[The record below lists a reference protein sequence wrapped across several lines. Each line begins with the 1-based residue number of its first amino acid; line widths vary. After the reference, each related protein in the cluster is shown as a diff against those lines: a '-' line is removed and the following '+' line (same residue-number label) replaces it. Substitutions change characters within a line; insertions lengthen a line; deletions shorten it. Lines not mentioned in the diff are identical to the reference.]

1 VVELAI
7 GLFDREGEMPGQRTV
22 TGDLHWSVI
31 RHVEVAHQDHRFLQ
45 RREVALD
52 PPQLPS
58 PPARHVGKVGVGDD
72 DQTRRSAEPP
82 DHCCP
87 RLLLDDDH
95 FPGSAEVQRDRSWD
109 PR

>member
-1 VVELAI
+1 VVELTI
-7 GLFDREGEMPGQRTV
+7 GLFDRKREMPGQRTV
-22 TGDLHWSVI
+22 TGDLRRSVI

-52 PPQLPS
+52 PPQLQS

-72 DQTRRSAEPP
+72 DQSRRGAEPP
-82 DHCCP
+82 DHRSP
-87 RLLLDDDH
+87 RLLFDDDH
-95 FPGSAEVQRDRSWD
+95 FSGSAEVQRDRGWD